1 MGFAEAFPVT
11 CINKLPSPVC
21 TSKRKL
27 CVSIAKLSRDNDPL
41 LLSATAS
48 ASLRYSESL
57 RPEPLFLYPYAGC
70 FVPDNTPEDVIQD
83 VHPYCLVA
91 KFIDDKL
98 LHTVSL
104 IDGIK
109 QLRSLKML
117 GLRCPKVAHCVIF
130 HWNHL
135 TWSRLCNLRAT
146 VVVDQA
152 YGSCRDFQ

>member
-57 RPEPLFLYPYAGC
+57 RPGKLAHLSFSIYYVLSR
-70 FVPDNTPEDVIQD
+70 
-83 VHPYCLVA
+83 
-91 KFIDDKL
+91 KFY
-98 LHTVSL
+98 L
-104 IDGIK
+104 I
-109 QLRSLKML
+109 
-117 GLRCPKVAHCVIF
+117 
-130 HWNHL
+130 
-135 TWSRLCNLRAT
+135 
-146 VVVDQA
+146 
-152 YGSCRDFQ
+152 